1 MKRAL
6 AERVL
11 VGLGIAAMFAAIFWV
26 GVPAAI
32 AQKGATGKVLT
43 GKVLDKQDNPLPSA
57 VVYLTDT
64 RTRAVKTYIVSK
76 DGGYRFTAMS
86 PNVDYEIYAQFN
98 GKKSDTK
105 MLSQFDNRSI
115 VNINLK
121 VDTR

>member
-6 AERVL
+6 RVAVL
-11 VGLGIAAMFAAIFWV
+11 LAVGIVSAA
-26 GVPAAI
+26 

-43 GKVLDKQDNPLPSA
+43 GKVLDRQDNPLPSA

-64 RTRAVKTYIVSK
+64 RTRAVKTYIVSQ
-76 DGGYRFTAMS
+76 DGMYRFTAMS
-86 PNVDYEIYAQFN
+86 ANVDYEVYAQIN

-105 MLSQFDNRSI
+105 MVSQFDNRSQ

>member
-1 MKRAL
+1 MKRVLAVRAL
-6 AERVL
+6 LVICVL
-11 VGLGIAAMFAAIFWV
+11 VI
-26 GVPAAI
+26 GVVSAG
-32 AQKGATGKVLT
+32 AQKGAAVKLLT
-43 GKVLDKQDNPLPSA
+43 GKVLDRQDNPLPSA

-64 RTRAVKTYIVSK
+64 RTRAVKTYIVSN

-86 PNVDYEIYAQFN
+86 PNVDYEVYAQYN

-105 MLSQFDNRSI
+105 VVSQFDNRQQ

>member
-6 AERVL
+6 AVVALL
-11 VGLGIAAMFAAIFWV
+11 VVGIVGAA
-26 GVPAAI
+26 
-32 AQKGATGKVLT
+32 AQRGATGKVLT
-43 GKVLDKQDNPLPSA
+43 GKVLDRQDNPLPSA

-64 RTRAVKTYIVSK
+64 RTRAVKTYIVSQ

-86 PNVDYEIYAQFN
+86 ANVDYEVYAQYN

-105 MLSQFDNRSI
+105 MVSQFDNRSQ